1 MITFRPH
8 NYALCIMH
16 FALTITLLTACSN
29 IGENERYIYVPPT
42 ETTHNVLIEDF
53 TGQRCV
59 NCPAA
64 TQKIKEL
71 EAEYGD
77 RIIAVA
83 IHCGPFAHRSTMSSP
98 LLPLG
103 TETGDE
109 YYRHWNIEAQPAVAV
124 NRLGTMIYNTNMYA
138 TAVRTCIAMTTTLN
152 LDATCKY
159 DEGSRKLDV
168 TIDAN
173 TAQTIT
179 GKLEVWLVE
188 DNITETQLM
197 PDGSANQNY
206 VHNHVF
212 RKSIT
217 NDIFG
222 DPITVNSN
230 KAATTTYS
238 TTLDSSWKRENLSVV
253 AFISDNTG
261 VVQVIKSSL

>member
-1 MITFRPH
+1 M
-8 NYALCIMH
+8 L
-16 FALTITLLTACSN
+16 LLTAAVAMMFIMSACSN

-59 NCPAA
+59 NCPTA

-109 YYRHWNIEAQPAVAV
+109 YYRYWNIEAQPAVAV

-152 LDATCKY
+152 LEATCKY
-159 DEGSRKLDV
+159 DEGS
-168 TIDAN
+168 
-173 TAQTIT
+173 
-179 GKLEVWLVE
+179 
-188 DNITETQLM
+188 
-197 PDGSANQNY
+197 
-206 VHNHVF
+206 
-212 RKSIT
+212 
-217 NDIFG
+217 
-222 DPITVNSN
+222 
-230 KAATTTYS
+230 
-238 TTLDSSWKRENLSVV
+238 
-253 AFISDNTG
+253 
-261 VVQVIKSSL
+261 

>member
-1 MITFRPH
+1 M
-8 NYALCIMH
+8 
-16 FALTITLLTACSN
+16 TACSN
-29 IGENERYIYVPPT
+29 IGENERYIYVAPT
-42 ETTHNVLIEDF
+42 DAERNILIEDF

-59 NCPAA
+59 NCPTA
-64 TQKIKEL
+64 TEKIKEL

-83 IHCGPFAHRSTMSSP
+83 IHCGPFAHRSTMTSP

-109 YYRHWNIEAQPAVAV
+109 YYKHWNIEAQPAVAV
-124 NRLGTMIYNTNMYA
+124 NRMGSKIYNTNMYA
-138 TAVRTCIAMTTTLN
+138 TAVRTCITMPTTLN
-152 LDATCKY
+152 LEATCKY
-159 DEGSRKLDV
+159 DESSRKLDV
-168 TIDAN
+168 SIDAN
-173 TAQTIT
+173 TTETIT
-179 GKLEVWLVE
+179 GKIEVWLIE

-197 PDGSANQNY
+197 PDGSANTTY

-217 NDIFG
+217 GNIFG

-230 KAATTTYS
+230 KTVTTAYS
-238 TTLDSSWKRENLSVV
+238 TTVDSSWKKENLSVV